1 MKQFIG
7 IFLFSFNAIYIAVA
21 QPPFKYDS
29 LYKNMYAKD
38 MCDFLKKHPDL
49 VLIDV
54 RSAGE
59 FYDTSR
65 FESLNQG
72 HLKGA
77 INLDIETMK
86 KDMNTIN
93 QYKGKPIVLYCSHSQ
108 RSRRVGK
115 LLSENGFT
123 DFYNLNG
130 GMSVLNQMSETDF
143 PCKKDYIVSN
153 LPYKNLSF
161 KETADLLQK
170 EKDLL
175 VIDIRPAEQFNSKD
189 TIISNNLGK
198 IKNAKNIPYAE
209 FKQHLQELQAY
220 KQKTILLYGV
230 SGDGDPARA
239 ASELTENGFTNVYQL
254 LGGINDFIASQ
265 ETLLFIEGRTPYT
278 ILNAPRTLKLLETTK
293 ALLIYDTR
301 GMDEYNNQLTGKT
314 VYRNMGRMK
323 NAIHAEEATFQTQ
336 PLPQDKNTV
345 VLIYGHEESYK
356 FSNLLT
362 SKGYKNVYVLSS
374 FYDFVSSGFNLEN
387 CKGAKKYVVNHEGL
401 F

>member
-1 MKQFIG
+1 MKQFILTL
-7 IFLFSFNAIYIAVA
+7 LFFSRFINVGAA

-29 LYKNMYAKD
+29 LYKTMYAKD
-38 MCDFLKKHPDL
+38 ICDFLQKHPDL
-49 VLIDV
+49 VVIDV
-54 RSAGE
+54 RSPGE

-108 RSRRVGK
+108 RSRRVSK

-130 GMSVLNQMSETDF
+130 GMSVFNQMSETDF
-143 PCKKDYIVSN
+143 PCKKDLIVSN

-161 KETADLLQK
+161 QKTAALLQR

-175 VIDIRPAEQFNSKD
+175 VIDVRPVAQFNSKD
-189 TIISNNLGK
+189 TAAAANLGR

-209 FKQHLQELQAY
+209 FKQHLPELATY
-220 KQKTILLYGV
+220 KQKTVLVYGV

-239 ASELTENGFTNVYQL
+239 ASELIQDGFTNVYQL

-265 ETLLFIEGRTPYT
+265 EILPFIENHTPYT
-278 ILNAPRTLKLLETTK
+278 LLNAPRTLKLLETTK
-293 ALLIYDTR
+293 NLVIYDTR
-301 GMDEYNNQLTGKT
+301 GMEEYNNQLTGKT

-323 NAIHAEEATFQTQ
+323 NAVHVQEAAFQTQ
-336 PLPQDKNTV
+336 ALPQDRNASI
-345 VLIYGHEESYK
+345 LIYGHEESYK
-356 FSNLLT
+356 LADLLA
-362 SKGYKNVYVLSS
+362 SKGYTNVYVLES

-387 CKGAKKYVVNHEGL
+387 CKDAKKYLVNHEGL
-401 F
+401 Y

>member
-1 MKQFIG
+1 MKKLIVILLFFFSAVCIG
-7 IFLFSFNAIYIAVA
+7 MA

-29 LYKNMYAKD
+29 LYKTMYAKD
-38 MCDFLKKHPDL
+38 LCGFLEKHPDL

-59 FYDTSR
+59 YSDTSR

-108 RSRRVGK
+108 RSRRISK

-130 GMSVLNQMSETDF
+130 GMSVMNQMSETDF
-143 PCKKDYIVSN
+143 PCKKDWVVSN

-161 KETADLLQK
+161 RETVDFLQK
-170 EKDLL
+170 GKNLL
-175 VIDIRPAEQFNSKD
+175 VIDIRPVQQFNSKD
-189 TIISNNLGK
+189 TVVSNNLGR

-209 FKQHLQELQAY
+209 FNQHLPELLAY
-220 KQKTILLYGV
+220 KQKPVLLYGV

-239 ASELTENGFTNVYQL
+239 ATELTKNGFTNVYQL

-265 ETLLFIEGRTPYT
+265 ETLPFIENRTSYT
-278 ILNAPRTLKLLETTK
+278 LVNAPRTLKLLQTTK
-293 ALLIYDTR
+293 DLVIYDTR
-301 GMDEYNNQLTGKT
+301 GMDEYNNRLTGKT

-323 NAIHAEEATFQTQ
+323 GAVHVEEAAFQTQ
-336 PLPQDKNTV
+336 PLPQDRNTSI
-345 VLIYGHEESYK
+345 LIYGHEESYK
-356 FSNLLT
+356 FANLLT
-362 SKGYKNVYVLSS
+362 GKGYRHVYVMES

-387 CKGAKKYVVNHEGL
+387 CKEAKNYVVNHEGL

>member
-1 MKQFIG
+1 VKHI
-7 IFLFSFNAIYIAVA
+7 ITILLFFFSIVCVSLA

-29 LYKNMYAKD
+29 LYKTMYAKD
-38 MCDFLKKHPDL
+38 ICGFLQQHPDL

-86 KDMNTIN
+86 KDMNTVN

-108 RSRRVGK
+108 RSRRVSK

-123 DFYNLNG
+123 NFYNLNG
-130 GMSVLNQMSETDF
+130 GMSVLNQMSERDF
-143 PCKKDYIVSN
+143 PCKNDWIVST

-161 KETADLLQK
+161 KETAVLLQN
-170 EKDLL
+170 ESELL
-175 VIDIRPAEQFNSKD
+175 VLDIRSAEQFNSKD
-189 TIISNNLGK
+189 TTVSNNIGR
-198 IKNAKNIPYAE
+198 IRNAKNIPYPE
-209 FKQHLQELQAY
+209 FNQHIQELLSY
-220 KQKTILLYGV
+220 KQKPVLLYGV

-239 ASELTENGFTNVYQL
+239 AKELIENGFTNVYQL
-254 LGGINDFIASQ
+254 LGGINDFIVSQ
-265 ETLLFIEGRTPYT
+265 EIVPFIENRTSYT
-278 ILNAPRTLKLLETTK
+278 LLNAPRALELLKTTK
-293 ALLIYDTR
+293 GLIIYDTR
-301 GMDEYNNQLTGKT
+301 GIDEYNNRLTGKT
-314 VYRNMGRMK
+314 MYRNMGHMK
-323 NAIHAEEATFQTQ
+323 NAMHVEEAAFQTQ
-336 PLPQDKNTV
+336 TLPLDKNTP

-356 FSNLLT
+356 FANLLAD
-362 SKGYKNVYVLSS
+362 KGYRHVYVLES
-374 FYDFVSSGFNLEN
+374 FYDFVSAGFNLEN
-387 CKGAKKYVVNHEGL
+387 CKEAKKYVVNHEGL

>member
-1 MKQFIG
+1 MKQFIV
-7 IFLFSFNAIYIAVA
+7 IFLFLVSAITVSFA

-29 LYKNMYAKD
+29 LYKTMFAKD

-59 FYDTSR
+59 YYDTSR

-77 INLDIETMK
+77 INLEIETMK

-108 RSRRVGK
+108 RSRRVSK

-130 GMSVLNQMSETDF
+130 GMSVFNQMSEADF
-143 PCKKDYIVSN
+143 PCKKDWIVSN
-153 LPYKNLSF
+153 LSYKNLSF
-161 KETADLLQK
+161 RETVDFLQK

-175 VIDIRPAEQFNSKD
+175 LIDIRPSEQFNSKD
-189 TIISNNLGK
+189 TSASNNLGR

-209 FKQHLQELQAY
+209 FKQHLPELQAY
-220 KQKTILLYGV
+220 KQKTVLLYGV

-239 ASELTENGFTNVYQL
+239 AELLIENGFTKVHQL

-265 ETLLFIEGRTPYT
+265 EALLFLENRTSFT
-278 ILNAPRTLKLLETTK
+278 LINAPRALKLLESTK
-293 ALLIYDTR
+293 DLVIYDTR

-323 NAIHAEEATFQTQ
+323 NAVHVEEKNFQTQ
-336 PLPQDKNTV
+336 ALPQNKNEP

-356 FSNLLT
+356 FASLLT
-362 SKGYKNVYVLSS
+362 GKGYKNVYILNS
-374 FYDFVSSGFNLEN
+374 FYDFVSSGYNLEN
-387 CKGAKKYVVNHEGL
+387 CKNAKTYLVNHEGL
-401 F
+401 Y